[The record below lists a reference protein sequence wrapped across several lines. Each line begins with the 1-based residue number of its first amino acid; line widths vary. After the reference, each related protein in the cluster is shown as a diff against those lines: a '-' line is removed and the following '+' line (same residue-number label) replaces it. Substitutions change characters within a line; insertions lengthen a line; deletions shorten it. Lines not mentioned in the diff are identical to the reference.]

1 MRDDLNPAASEKT
14 AAEPFVAPARHGGAE
29 CEPVRR
35 RWKFSELLA
44 DPEVR
49 ARWEK
54 VRKYFFLRESTY
66 DMSNRCNLRCDGCYY
81 YEGEKQFA
89 GENGDPGAWRTL
101 MRAEKARGITYVVL
115 AGAEPS
121 LVPELL
127 KVCFGEMPLG
137 CIATNG
143 VRRID
148 PAVGYKIHISVWGN
162 DATSLRVRQSPELL
176 SRQIENY
183 RGDPRAVFV
192 YTFTRENIDE
202 AAGVADTLAAADCRI
217 TFNVFSSPVGYSGPL
232 RHDSGS
238 LVRTREMMG
247 EMMARHP
254 GRVLFSPYG
263 AVAHTQERG
272 LHDLYGCSYPRMNAS
287 TEIGLGRSFRQFRAD
302 LTWDRAA
309 ACCVPDTDC
318 GDCRHYAAGSAV
330 VTARLYRHGSDP
342 WIFRS
347 WLDYVDTY
355 LAVWVTGYEKG
366 ENLCAE
372 MISPPGCSEIRKR

>member
-1 MRDDLNPAASEKT
+1 MPDDREGREDDDGRPAGRSEGRP
-14 AAEPFVAPARHGGAE
+14 EGPDH
-29 CEPVRR
+29 R

-44 DPEVR
+44 EPAVK
-49 ARWEK
+49 ARWET

-81 YEGEKQFA
+81 YEGEKQLA
-89 GENGDPGAWRTL
+89 RENGDAEAWRTL

-121 LVPELL
+121 LVPGLL
-127 KVCFGEMPLG
+127 EVCFTEMPRG

-162 DATSLRVRQSPELL
+162 DATSLRVRKARDLL
-176 SRQIENY
+176 RRQIENY
-183 RGDPRAVFV
+183 RDDPRAVFV

-202 AAGVADTLAAADCRI
+202 VAGVVDVLTAADCRV
-217 TFNVFSSPVGYSGPL
+217 TFNMFSSPVGYTGPL
-232 RHDSGS
+232 RHDGVS
-238 LVRTREMMG
+238 LIRTRGVMQ

-254 GRVLFSPYG
+254 RRVLFSPYSV
-263 AVAHTQERG
+263 VAHTHALG
-272 LHDLYGCSYPRMNAS
+272 LHDLYRCSYPRMNSS
-287 TEIGLGRSFRQFRAD
+287 TDIGLGRSFRQFRTD
-302 LTWDRAA
+302 LTWDRDA

-330 VTARLYRHGSDP
+330 VTARLYRHVTDP
-342 WIFRS
+342 WTFRS

-355 LAVWVTGYEKG
+355 LAVWVMGYEKG

-372 MISPPGCSEIRKR
+372 MVSPPGCEEIKKR